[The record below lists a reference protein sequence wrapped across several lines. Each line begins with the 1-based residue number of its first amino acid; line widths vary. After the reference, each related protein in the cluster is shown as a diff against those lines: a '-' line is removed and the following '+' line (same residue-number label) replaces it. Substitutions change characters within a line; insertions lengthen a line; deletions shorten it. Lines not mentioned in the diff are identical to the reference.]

1 MPNLHTSLFSDL
13 MDMRTENSF
22 QVLTNLTD
30 DDTIDSL
37 AGSEVRVPLGESI
50 WILANDFGENPQ
62 NPFMDS
68 VKINCEN
75 PF

>member
-1 MPNLHTSLFSDL
+1 MYLLQRSGAVFEPLS
-13 MDMRTENSF
+13 
-22 QVLTNLTD
+22 
-30 DDTIDSL
+30 

-62 NPFMDS
+62 NPFKDS

-75 PF
+75 QF